1 MDSTRFEALLESHRG
16 IVFRVVR
23 TYCRHS
29 DDAQD
34 LAQEIRLQLW
44 RAFGKYDERRAF
56 STWMY
61 RIALNVAIS
70 WSRGGRRDLPTVGLE
85 DVADRAAAEVDDD
98 ARALYGLIERLDP
111 MNRAL
116 LLLVLDD
123 LSHAEIGEV
132 LGISPGNVATKV
144 SRLKQRLRQEAAAE
158 G

>member
-1 MDSTRFEALLESHRG
+1 MDSSRFESLLESHRG

-23 TYCRHS
+23 TYCRHP

-34 LAQEIRLQLW
+34 LAQEIRVQLW

-70 WSRGGRRDLPTVGLE
+70 WVRGAKRREEVGLDE
-85 DVADRAAAEVDDD
+85 VADRAATEIGEDT
-98 ARALYGLIERLDP
+98 RALYRLIEGLDA

-132 LGISPGNVATKV
+132 LGISPGNVAT
-144 SRLKQRLRQEAAAE
+144 RLAGLSS